1 MKQLAHS
8 KNIPFSVIPMNEKD
22 REEFDFQL
30 ELNKLEK
37 QPYYLFFEVD

>member
-1 MKQLAHS
+1 MT
-8 KNIPFSVIPMNEKD
+8 EKR

-30 ELNKLEK
+30 ELNKLDK